1 MIELKDIQGK
11 VIYTTEINNGAKRKF
26 QLMKE
31 DYITLP
37 FSLENP
43 VDFGLGCYVEIDGG
57 IFEVTTIQKPTLNN
71 STGGYDYQLRLDA
84 YYWKWKN
91 KIFKFTPEVG
101 GQEASW
107 SLTASLDVHL
117 DVFLRNLKALG
128 YTYRGS
134 EFEFSIDATVENKAV
149 VLTYENTSMIDA
161 LSAMAE
167 AFQCEWWVNDNVI
180 HFGRCEYGTPVDF
193 DIGNNVVEMTRSESQ
208 SSYATRLYVF
218 GSTRNIPSNYRQTE
232 ESLVVNGV
240 VQRRLMLPIGIT
252 CIDAYEGMSE
262 EEAIEEVV
270 ILDDIYPKTDGK
282 VSSVTTY
289 DDTVENED
297 GTENTETFYRF
308 TDNGITFSSDYILEG
323 EELKAKF
330 TSGSL
335 NGMEFGIA
343 FNPNGAAEKNEDGSW
358 NPDAQLFEIVAN
370 EDYGRKLPDS
380 TLHPKVGDSY
390 ILIGWDSSKIADLG
404 LVSKAEQELYQE
416 GLKISAKRKID
427 PSTYGCKMFS
437 DYMFGLDGNGNQDE
451 SLRKTFEVGDRVNLI
466 NGAYFE
472 SGRQS
477 RIIGYEYNLDYPYD
491 SPIYQ
496 VGETASYSRLGALES
511 KLESLTFK
519 GQTYSGGNG
528 SGVYVIGTN
537 DTTKPT
543 NRNVF
548 SALKSQK
555 EFLSKTKDDRTPYKL
570 NVGDKLTAE
579 KGIQI
584 GKSFASGLTGS
595 GGFIDEQANAELESL
610 IIRRFLEVPELRFN
624 RVQVTLGDKWNAP
637 GAGVI
642 ERVVPDSATTG
653 TVFLKLEEGE
663 YGAIAVGDICMGI
676 FHSEDS
682 SMNATDDNEVYG
694 TTDDGKA
701 CLSGFQFAGF
711 YTCYFTITSIT
722 GKNNGQFTYQLRPT
736 NSSWNIQY
744 HPSESMHFV
753 CYGSFTD
760 KNRQTSAY
768 TTRTY
773 TRLLH
778 KQNDWNITFNNIA
791 MQYGDLSNMN
801 YYGMDMDGYSIFTN
815 NIYNKGIIKQI
826 KDNGEEV
833 LTANDKGNWVSGTK
847 YDYYDR
853 VSHNGS
859 LWLCVNTDGTNT
871 EPKKGNSDWLL
882 QVAAGDSLVV
892 GGRFSSSKT
901 PYAPNSTIDFASKV
915 WSSTDAV
922 DYAPYGIWTDK
933 DGNRFQFNDGGF
945 CLVDEEV
952 RSGWTIFVDLSNF
965 KDGED
970 GKSII
975 VQYSADGS
983 NWHDTFQEGDVFMRQ
998 KLGEDGAWSDKM
1010 RIVGEAGAAGEN
1022 GEYTDFEFAVNG
1034 SMDEPPTS
1042 GWQDAPP
1049 SVGVGRYLWMRK
1061 RVVHGDG
1068 TAENWSIPVRLTGD
1082 KGDST
1087 FKSTVFIR
1095 TNSKPSVPTGG
1106 SYESPIP
1113 TSSPKWSDGIPSGEE
1128 ILWAS
1133 TRTFALGEVEGEPWS
1148 EPSQMTDTADFDVDW
1163 SSVETNVGNPT
1174 THPQNWSNVAT
1185 ESTIWMA
1192 TRTKKNGVWSDWQVS
1207 KVKGEKG
1214 DSVEFVGRFK
1224 TGMIIPSLGVVAMG
1238 GSNWVA
1244 KKSTSNPPLWTW
1256 TDNSGNRFIFSDG
1269 GYALT
1274 GNENEEEYELMVA
1287 NGKDGKDGTDYEYI
1301 FINTTTDTQPATPS
1315 TVQRDDYI
1323 PNGWHDDPLG
1333 VTEGIPYEW
1342 VSQRKKKDG
1351 LWGAYSTPSVW
1362 AKFGEDGTNWE
1373 FVYQRTKTESAP
1385 STPSTK
1391 QEDDYIPSGWTD
1403 DPKGVSDEYP
1413 FEWMSKRRKKGSA
1426 WGEYTK
1432 PALWSSYSILS
1443 YKSTVFIRTND
1454 TPSTPTGGSFDS
1466 PIPTSTP
1473 KWYDGIPSG
1482 EQTLWAS
1489 TRIFTKNGSG
1499 IQQGEWSTPRALT
1512 DTASFEAIYHD
1523 SEKEPNPPTN
1533 YPTTSGAW
1541 TPNNGW
1547 TDDPTDKSIW
1557 MATATKSN
1565 GVWGAWQVSKI
1576 KGEKGVDGKDGKDG
1590 EQGKQGIQGCI
1601 LRKSEWKEGVEYRND
1616 EEEKSGTRYV
1626 DVVLVRN
1633 ENSTTG
1639 WDAYKCIETHT
1650 STHLT
1655 KPPHSGFFEPFGLET
1670 NAIFTSLIIAKDA
1683 SIDFVQGNELLIKG
1697 SDGVTVEA
1705 GLSGSSA
1712 TGGDVRL
1719 WVGGETPDD
1728 APFTVDKYGNVVAT
1742 NATITGVIKGATI
1755 EGALIV
1761 GTGAYKAKI
1770 NPSGDYPSITWGD
1783 DSKPYVWMGMNTP
1796 TGGYLSGQI
1805 TLRNILSSSAII
1817 SPNAI
1822 QLTGDSNFGVE
1833 INASGYSSSYMSVT
1847 RYVAGSGSYRATL
1860 GIDSNNRIRLGASYW
1875 PTASSQVNVGEV
1887 YSDNG
1892 TLKIRR
1898 S

>member
-1 MIELKDIQGK
+1 MKKVDI
-11 VIYTTEINNGAKRKF
+11 I
-26 QLMKE
+26 
-31 DYITLP
+31 
-37 FSLENP
+37 
-43 VDFGLGCYVEIDGG
+43 
-57 IFEVTTIQKPTLNN
+57 
-71 STGGYDYQLRLDA
+71 ST
-84 YYWKWKN
+84 
-91 KIFKFTPEVG
+91 
-101 GQEASW
+101 
-107 SLTASLDVHL
+107 
-117 DVFLRNLKALG
+117 
-128 YTYRGS
+128 
-134 EFEFSIDATVENKAV
+134 
-149 VLTYENTSMIDA
+149 
-161 LSAMAE
+161 
-167 AFQCEWWVNDNVI
+167 
-180 HFGRCEYGTPVDF
+180 
-193 DIGNNVVEMTRSESQ
+193 
-208 SSYATRLYVF
+208 
-218 GSTRNIPSNYRQTE
+218 
-232 ESLVVNGV
+232 V
-240 VQRRLMLPIGIT
+240 VQRDRTGGKIPSGNTIFIQGGSLDLDEAKAKLMLELAKEFIHK
-252 CIDAYEGMSE
+252 A
-262 EEAIEEVV
+262 
-270 ILDDIYPKTDGK
+270 K
-282 VSSVTTY
+282 
-289 DDTVENED
+289 DDTASGVIN
-297 GTENTETFYRF
+297 FLA
-308 TDNGITFSSDYILEG
+308 GI
-323 EELKAKF
+323 K
-330 TSGSL
+330 
-335 NGMEFGIA
+335 IA
-343 FNPNGAAEKNEDGSW
+343 N
-358 NPDAQLFEIVAN
+358 
-370 EDYGRKLPDS
+370 
-380 TLHPKVGDSY
+380 
-390 ILIGWDSSKIADLG
+390 ILI
-404 LVSKAEQELYQE
+404 
-416 GLKISAKRKID
+416 
-427 PSTYGCKMFS
+427 
-437 DYMFGLDGNGNQDE
+437 DGI
-451 SLRKTFEVGDRVNLI
+451 LT
-466 NGAYFE
+466 
-472 SGRQS
+472 
-477 RIIGYEYNLDYPYD
+477 
-491 SPIYQ
+491 
-496 VGETASYSRLGALES
+496 LES
-511 KLESLTFK
+511 
-519 GQTYSGGNG
+519 SGEA
-528 SGVYVIGTN
+528 T
-537 DTTKPT
+537 DA
-543 NRNVF
+543 NVM
-548 SALKSQK
+548 SAARVVK
-555 EFLSKTKDDRTPYKL
+555 EIEDSIKELDERFLSKIKDDRTPFKL

-584 GKSFASGLTGS
+584 GESFIPGILTGS
-595 GGFIDEQANAELESL
+595 GGYFDEYANGEVESL

-653 TVFLKLEEGE
+653 TIFLKLEEGE

-676 FHSEDS
+676 FHSENS
-682 SMNATDDNEVYG
+682 SMNATDDSEIYG

-915 WSSTDAV
+915 WSSTDTV

-970 GKSII
+970 GKSLI
-975 VQYSADGS
+975 VQYSKDGS

-1022 GEYTDFEFAVNG
+1022 GEYTDFEFAVNS

-1068 TAENWSIPVRLTGD
+1068 TADNWSTPVRIG
-1082 KGDST
+1082 
-1087 FKSTVFIR
+1087 
-1095 TNSKPSVPTGG
+1095 
-1106 SYESPIP
+1106 
-1113 TSSPKWSDGIPSGEE
+1113 
-1128 ILWAS
+1128 
-1133 TRTFALGEVEGEPWS
+1133 
-1148 EPSQMTDTADFDVDW
+1148 
-1163 SSVETNVGNPT
+1163 
-1174 THPQNWSNVAT
+1174 
-1185 ESTIWMA
+1185 
-1192 TRTKKNGVWSDWQVS
+1192 
-1207 KVKGEKG
+1207 GEKG
-1214 DSVEFVGRFK
+1214 DSVEFVGHYQS
-1224 TGMIIPSLGVVAMG
+1224 GVAVPVLGVVAMG
-1238 GSNWVA
+1238 DSNWVA
-1244 KKSTSNPPLWTW
+1244 KVATTNPPLWTW
-1256 TDNSGNRFIFSDG
+1256 IDASGNRFIFSDG

-1274 GNENEEEYELMVA
+1274 GEENEEEYELMVA
-1287 NGKDGKDGTDYEYI
+1287 NGKDGKDGTDYEFI
-1301 FINTTTDTQPATPS
+1301 FINTTTDAQPATPP
-1315 TVQRDDYI
+1315 TVQKDDYI
-1323 PNGWHDDPLG
+1323 PRGWHDDPLG

-1391 QEDDYIPSGWTD
+1391 QEDDFIPSGWTD
-1403 DPKGVSDEYP
+1403 NPKGVSDEYP
-1413 FEWMSKRRKKGSA
+1413 FEWMSKRRKKGST

-1454 TPSTPTGGSFDS
+1454 TPSTPTGGSFDN

-1499 IQQGEWSTPRALT
+1499 IQQGEWSIPRSLT

-1523 SEKEPNPPTN
+1523 SEKEPTPPTN
-1533 YPTTSGAW
+1533 YPSTSGSW

-1547 TDDPTDKSIW
+1547 TDDPTDKSVW

-1565 GVWGAWQVSKI
+1565 GVWGTWQVSKI
-1576 KGEKGVDGKDGKDG
+1576 KGEKGVDGKDGKDYEYIYRRTTYGSPSRPNSLQEDDYVPEDWTDDPMGVTDYYLYEWTCKRTKKDGVWSEFSYPALWAKFGVNGTDGKDGQDGKDG

-1633 ENSTTG
+1633 ENATTG

-1728 APFTVDKYGNVVAT
+1728 APFTVDKYGNMIAK
-1742 NATITGVIKGATI
+1742 NATVEGEVNMGVAKYKSRTANGGSVSLDGYSLANGHGTYTMPKPTHFMQVYGVCLWFSRTARTFRFRVYNTEKFVTKGTN
-1755 EGALIV
+1755 GAVYSTEIDLNDNKLYRFTCI
-1761 GTGAYKAKI
+1761 
-1770 NPSGDYPSITWGD
+1770 PDDTWGT
-1783 DSKPYVWMGMNTP
+1783 VWFVSSED
-1796 TGGYLSGQI
+1796 LI
-1805 TLRNILSSSAII
+1805 TL
-1817 SPNAI
+1817 
-1822 QLTGDSNFGVE
+1822 
-1833 INASGYSSSYMSVT
+1833 
-1847 RYVAGSGSYRATL
+1847 
-1860 GIDSNNRIRLGASYW
+1860 
-1875 PTASSQVNVGEV
+1875 
-1887 YSDNG
+1887 
-1892 TLKIRR
+1892 
-1898 S
+1898 

>member
-1 MIELKDIQGK
+1 MP
-11 VIYTTEINNGAKRKF
+11 VSSSTEHWIKPDALTINLNHFGDP
-26 QLMKE
+26 
-31 DYITLP
+31 DYLQV
-37 FSLENP
+37 SVLA
-43 VDFGLGCYVEIDGG
+43 G
-57 IFEVTTIQKPTLNN
+57 
-71 STGGYDYQLRLDA
+71 
-84 YYWKWKN
+84 
-91 KIFKFTPEVG
+91 
-101 GQEASW
+101 
-107 SLTASLDVHL
+107 
-117 DVFLRNLKALG
+117 
-128 YTYRGS
+128 
-134 EFEFSIDATVENKAV
+134 AV
-149 VLTYENTSMIDA
+149 VMAFKQDVIGYNAAHNYRTWPIEAANTYLETS
-161 LSAMAE
+161 SA
-167 AFQCEWWVNDNVI
+167 VNV
-180 HFGRCEYGTPVDF
+180 YAKL
-193 DIGNNVVEMTRSESQ
+193 TRSEVNARALIAYDPVLRDIEGREIT
-208 SSYATRLYVF
+208 YA
-218 GSTRNIPSNYRQTE
+218 
-232 ESLVVNGV
+232 
-240 VQRRLMLPIGIT
+240 
-252 CIDAYEGMSE
+252 
-262 EEAIEEVV
+262 
-270 ILDDIYPKTDGK
+270 
-282 VSSVTTY
+282 
-289 DDTVENED
+289 
-297 GTENTETFYRF
+297 
-308 TDNGITFSSDYILEG
+308 
-323 EELKAKF
+323 
-330 TSGSL
+330 
-335 NGMEFGIA
+335 
-343 FNPNGAAEKNEDGSW
+343 EDGSEILGEP
-358 NPDAQLFEIVAN
+358 NPNL
-370 EDYGRKLPDS
+370 Y
-380 TLHPKVGDSY
+380 Y
-390 ILIGWDSSKIADLG
+390 IFLGQISSSIGSSG
-404 LVSKAEQELYQE
+404 QSEQREWTID
-416 GLKISAKRKID
+416 LKIGNLDTNQYKNEEAGGEW
-427 PSTYGCKMFS
+427 TKMFRLNKMTDMIDVLKTISSAIFQKIFIKNKEISNVKRSIDNDEDVPINDQTIPTTKYIQTVS
-437 DYMFGLDGNGNQDE
+437 DNKY
-451 SLRKTFEVGDRVNLI
+451 LRKD
-466 NGAYFE
+466 
-472 SGRQS
+472 Q
-477 RIIGYEYNLDYPYD
+477 
-491 SPIYQ
+491 
-496 VGETASYSRLGALES
+496 
-511 KLESLTFK
+511 
-519 GQTYSGGNG
+519 
-528 SGVYVIGTN
+528 
-537 DTTKPT
+537 
-543 NRNVF
+543 
-548 SALKSQK
+548 
-555 EFLSKTKDDRTPYKL
+555 DDRTPYKL
-570 NVGDKLTAE
+570 NVGDKFTAE

-584 GKSFASGLTGS
+584 GESFIPGILTGS
-595 GGFIDEQANAELESL
+595 GGYFDEYANGEVESL

-642 ERVVPDSATTG
+642 ERVIPDSSTTG

-682 SMNATDDNEVYG
+682 SMNATDDSEIYG

-859 LWLCVNTDGTNT
+859 LWLCVNTDGTNI

-882 QVAAGDSLVV
+882 QVAAGDSFVV

-915 WSSTDAV
+915 WSSTDMV

-970 GKSII
+970 GKNLI

-1022 GEYTDFEFAVNG
+1022 GEYTDFEFAVND
-1034 SMDEPPTS
+1034 STTVPPTS

-1049 SVGVGRYLWMRK
+1049 TVGKGQYLWMRK

-1068 TAENWSIPVRLTGD
+1068 TAENWSVPVRLG
-1082 KGDST
+1082 
-1087 FKSTVFIR
+1087 
-1095 TNSKPSVPTGG
+1095 
-1106 SYESPIP
+1106 
-1113 TSSPKWSDGIPSGEE
+1113 
-1128 ILWAS
+1128 
-1133 TRTFALGEVEGEPWS
+1133 
-1148 EPSQMTDTADFDVDW
+1148 
-1163 SSVETNVGNPT
+1163 
-1174 THPQNWSNVAT
+1174 
-1185 ESTIWMA
+1185 
-1192 TRTKKNGVWSDWQVS
+1192 
-1207 KVKGEKG
+1207 GEKG

-1274 GNENEEEYELMVA
+1274 GDENEEEYELMVA
-1287 NGKDGKDGTDYEYI
+1287 NGKDGKDGTDYEFI
-1301 FINTTTDTQPATPS
+1301 FINTTTDTQPATPP

-1323 PNGWHDDPLG
+1323 PSGWHDDPLG

-1413 FEWMSKRRKKGSA
+1413 FEWMSKRRKKGSE

-1454 TPSTPTGGSFDS
+1454 TPSTPTGGSFDN

-1512 DTASFEAIYHD
+1512 DTASFEAIYHN

-1547 TDDPTDKSIW
+1547 TDDPTDKSVW

-1565 GVWGAWQVSKI
+1565 GVWGAWQVLKI
-1576 KGEKGVDGKDGKDG
+1576 KGEKGTDGKDGQDGKDG

-1633 ENSTTG
+1633 ENATTG

-1719 WVGGETPDD
+1719 WVGGETPSS
-1728 APFTVDKYGNVVAT
+1728 APFTVDKYGNLVAT
-1742 NATITGVIKGATI
+1742 SAKI
-1755 EGALIV
+1755 EGEITATS
-1761 GTGAYKAKI
+1761 GEFTGIITAGSNYKMTI
-1770 NPSGDYPSITWGD
+1770 NPSDKGYPSLKWIVGETFYSWL
-1783 DSKPYVWMGMNTP
+1783 GMNTRS
-1796 TGGYLSGQI
+1796 GYISGE
-1805 TLRNILSSSAII
+1805 LDL
-1817 SPNAI
+1817 
-1822 QLTGDSNFGVE
+1822 LDSNGRQILITPTFIEQRAGNFAIELNTSVDTE
-1833 INASGYSSSYMSVT
+1833 ARIAISKDGAYSN
-1847 RYVAGSGSYRATL
+1847 L
-1860 GIDSNNRIRLGASYW
+1860 LNIGIDSKGLSRIGSRRW
-1875 PTASSQVNVGEV
+1875 PTSQISVNVGEI
-1887 YSDNG
+1887 YLDGS
-1892 TLKIRR
+1892 TLKVRT

>member
-1 MIELKDIQGK
+1 MP
-11 VIYTTEINNGAKRKF
+11 VSSSTEHWIKPDALTINLNHFGDP
-26 QLMKE
+26 
-31 DYITLP
+31 DYLQV
-37 FSLENP
+37 SVLA
-43 VDFGLGCYVEIDGG
+43 G
-57 IFEVTTIQKPTLNN
+57 
-71 STGGYDYQLRLDA
+71 
-84 YYWKWKN
+84 
-91 KIFKFTPEVG
+91 
-101 GQEASW
+101 
-107 SLTASLDVHL
+107 
-117 DVFLRNLKALG
+117 
-128 YTYRGS
+128 
-134 EFEFSIDATVENKAV
+134 AV
-149 VLTYENTSMIDA
+149 VMAFKQDVIGYNAAHNYRTWPIEAANTYLETS
-161 LSAMAE
+161 SA
-167 AFQCEWWVNDNVI
+167 VNV
-180 HFGRCEYGTPVDF
+180 YAKL
-193 DIGNNVVEMTRSESQ
+193 TRSEVNARALIAYDPVLRDIEGREIT
-208 SSYATRLYVF
+208 YA
-218 GSTRNIPSNYRQTE
+218 
-232 ESLVVNGV
+232 
-240 VQRRLMLPIGIT
+240 
-252 CIDAYEGMSE
+252 
-262 EEAIEEVV
+262 
-270 ILDDIYPKTDGK
+270 
-282 VSSVTTY
+282 
-289 DDTVENED
+289 
-297 GTENTETFYRF
+297 
-308 TDNGITFSSDYILEG
+308 
-323 EELKAKF
+323 
-330 TSGSL
+330 
-335 NGMEFGIA
+335 
-343 FNPNGAAEKNEDGSW
+343 EDGSEILGEP
-358 NPDAQLFEIVAN
+358 NPDL
-370 EDYGRKLPDS
+370 Y
-380 TLHPKVGDSY
+380 Y
-390 ILIGWDSSKIADLG
+390 IFLGQISSSIGSSG
-404 LVSKAEQELYQE
+404 QSEQREWTID
-416 GLKISAKRKID
+416 LKIGNLDTNQYKNEEAGGEW
-427 PSTYGCKMFS
+427 TKMFRLNKMTDMIDVLKTISSAIFQKIFIKNKEISNVKRSIDNDEDVPINDQTIPTTKYIQTVS
-437 DYMFGLDGNGNQDE
+437 DNKY
-451 SLRKTFEVGDRVNLI
+451 LRKD
-466 NGAYFE
+466 
-472 SGRQS
+472 Q
-477 RIIGYEYNLDYPYD
+477 
-491 SPIYQ
+491 
-496 VGETASYSRLGALES
+496 
-511 KLESLTFK
+511 
-519 GQTYSGGNG
+519 
-528 SGVYVIGTN
+528 
-537 DTTKPT
+537 
-543 NRNVF
+543 
-548 SALKSQK
+548 
-555 EFLSKTKDDRTPYKL
+555 DDRTPYKL
-570 NVGDKLTAE
+570 NVGNKFTAE

-584 GKSFASGLTGS
+584 GESFIPGILTGS
-595 GGFIDEQANAELESL
+595 GGYFDEYANGEVESL

-682 SMNATDDNEVYG
+682 SMNATDDSEIYG

-722 GKNNGQFTYQLRPT
+722 GKNNSQFTYQLRPT

-833 LTANDKGNWVSGTK
+833 LTANDKGNWVSETK

-915 WSSTDAV
+915 WSSTDTV

-952 RSGWTIFVDLSNF
+952 RSGWIIFVDLSNF

-970 GKSII
+970 GKSLI

-1274 GNENEEEYELMVA
+1274 GDENEEEYELMVA
-1287 NGKDGKDGTDYEYI
+1287 NGKDGKDGTDYEFI
-1301 FINTTTDTQPATPS
+1301 FINTTTDTQPATPP

-1323 PNGWHDDPLG
+1323 PSGWHDDPLG

-1454 TPSTPTGGSFDS
+1454 TPLTPTGGSFDS

-1499 IQQGEWSTPRALT
+1499 IQQGEWSTPRSLT

-1523 SEKEPNPPTN
+1523 SEKEPTPPTN
-1533 YPTTSGAW
+1533 YPSTSGSW

-1547 TDDPTDKSIW
+1547 TDDPTDKSVW

-1576 KGEKGVDGKDGKDG
+1576 KGEKGVDGKDGKDYEYIYRRTTYGSPSRPNSLQEDDYVPENWTDDPMGVTDYYLYEWTCKRTKKDGVWSEFSEPALWAKFGVNGIDGKDGQDGKDG

-1633 ENSTTG
+1633 ENATTG
-1639 WDAYKCIETHT
+1639 WDVYKCIETHT

-1683 SIDFVQGNELLIKG
+1683 SIDFMQGNELLIKG

-1817 SPNAI
+1817 SPDAI

-1860 GIDSNNRIRLGASYW
+1860 GIDSNNRIRIGASYW

-1892 TLKIRR
+1892 TLKVRTK
-1898 S
+1898 

>member
-1 MIELKDIQGK
+1 MAQMIMIELKDIQGK
-11 VIYTTEINNGAKRKF
+11 VIYTAEINRGANRKF

-117 DVFLRNLKALG
+117 GIFLRNLKALG

-134 EFEFSIDATVENKAV
+134 EFEFSIDVTVENKAV
-149 VLTYENTSMIDA
+149 ALTYDNTNMIDA
-161 LSAMAE
+161 LSSMAE
-167 AFQCEWWVNDNVI
+167 SFECEWWVTDNVI

-193 DIGNNVVEMTRSESQ
+193 EIGNNVVEMTRYESQ

-218 GSTRNIPSNYRQTE
+218 GSTRNIPSNYRQTD
-232 ESLVVNGV
+232 ESVVVNGV

-252 CIDAYEGMSE
+252 CIDAYEGMNE

-297 GTENTETFYRF
+297 GTKSTETFYRF

-323 EELKAKF
+323 EELKVKF

-335 NGMEFGIA
+335 NGMEFGLA

-358 NPDAQLFEIVAN
+358 NQEAQLFEVVAN

-380 TLHPKVGDSY
+380 TLHPKVGDMY

-437 DYMFGLDGNGNQDE
+437 GYMFGLDSEGNQDE
-451 SLRKTFEVGDRVNLI
+451 SYRKTFEVGDRVNLI
-466 NGAYFE
+466 NDAYFKN
-472 SGRQS
+472 GRQS

-491 SPIYQ
+491 SPIYH

-537 DTTKPT
+537 DATKPT
-543 NRNVF
+543 DRNVF

-579 KGIQI
+579 KGLQI
-584 GKSFASGLTGS
+584 GKSFASGILTGS
-595 GGFIDEQANAELESL
+595 GGYFDEHANGEVESL

-663 YGAIAVGDICMGI
+663 YGAIAAGDICMGI

-694 TTDDGKA
+694 TTDDGKT

-722 GKNNGQFTYQLRPT
+722 GKNNGQFTYKLRMD
-736 NSSWNIQY
+736 SRWDRLY

-753 CYGSFTD
+753 CYGSFTNKD
-760 KNRQTSAY
+760 RQTSAY

-778 KQNDWNITFNNIA
+778 KQNSWDITIDNIA

-801 YYGMDMDGYSIFTN
+801 YYGLDMDGYSIFTN

-833 LTANDKGNWVSGTK
+833 LTANDKGNWVSGTT

-892 GGRFSSSKT
+892 GGKFSSSKT
-901 PYAPNSTIDFASKV
+901 PYSPNSILDFAGKL
-915 WSSTDAV
+915 WSATDTV

-945 CLVDEEV
+945 CLVDEET
-952 RSGWTIFVDLSNF
+952 RSGWTLFVDLGDVT
-965 KDGED
+965 DGED
-970 GKSII
+970 GKSLV
-975 VQYSADGS
+975 VQYSKDGS
-983 NWHDTFQEGDVFMRQ
+983 NWHDIFQSDDIYMRQ
-998 KLGEDGAWSDKM
+998 KLGEDGTWSAKM

-1022 GEYTDFEFAVNG
+1022 GEYTDFEFAVND
-1034 SMDEPPTS
+1034 STTVPPTS

-1049 SVGVGRYLWMRK
+1049 TVGKGQYLWMRK

-1068 TAENWSIPVRLTGD
+1068 TAENWSVPVRLG
-1082 KGDST
+1082 
-1087 FKSTVFIR
+1087 
-1095 TNSKPSVPTGG
+1095 
-1106 SYESPIP
+1106 
-1113 TSSPKWSDGIPSGEE
+1113 
-1128 ILWAS
+1128 
-1133 TRTFALGEVEGEPWS
+1133 
-1148 EPSQMTDTADFDVDW
+1148 
-1163 SSVETNVGNPT
+1163 
-1174 THPQNWSNVAT
+1174 
-1185 ESTIWMA
+1185 
-1192 TRTKKNGVWSDWQVS
+1192 
-1207 KVKGEKG
+1207 GEKG
-1214 DSVEFVGRFK
+1214 DSVEFLGRFK
-1224 TGMIIPSLGVVAMG
+1224 TGMIVEPLSVVEMG
-1238 GSNWVA
+1238 EGNWVA
-1244 KKSTSNPPLWTW
+1244 KVATTNPPLWTW
-1256 TDNSGNRFIFSDG
+1256 IDASGNRFIFSDG

-1274 GNENEEEYELMVA
+1274 GEENEGEYELMVA

-1301 FINTTTDTQPATPS
+1301 FINTTTDKQPATPA
-1315 TVQRDDYI
+1315 TVQKDDYI
-1323 PNGWHDDPLG
+1323 PSGWHDDPIG
-1333 VTEGIPYEW
+1333 VTESIQYEW

-1351 LWGAYSTPSVW
+1351 VWGNYSAPTVW
-1362 AKFGEDGTNWE
+1362 AKFGEDGTNYE
-1373 FVYQRTKTESAP
+1373 FVYTRTKTESKP
-1385 STPSTK
+1385 STPSSK

-1403 DPKGVSDEYP
+1403 DPIGTSDEYP
-1413 FEWMSKRRKKGSA
+1413 YEWMSKRRKKGSV
-1426 WGEYTK
+1426 WGEYTT
-1432 PALWSSYSILS
+1432 PALWASYSILS
-1443 YKSTVFIRTND
+1443 FKATAFIRTND
-1454 TPSTPTGGSFDS
+1454 TPDTPTGGSYDD
-1466 PIPTSTP
+1466 PKPTSTP
-1473 KWYDGIPSG
+1473 QWFDGIPSG
-1482 EQTLWAS
+1482 EETLWAS
-1489 TRIFTKNGSG
+1489 TRVFTKNGTG
-1499 IQQGEWSTPRALT
+1499 IQDSSWSEPRRMT
-1512 DTASFEAIYHD
+1512 DTSSFEVIYHS
-1523 SEKEPNPPTN
+1523 SESEPKPPTN
-1533 YPTTSGAW
+1533 YPNTTGAW

-1547 TDDPTDKSIW
+1547 TDDPTTESVW
-1557 MATATKSN
+1557 MATATKAN

-1576 KGEKGVDGKDGKDG
+1576 KGEKGTDGKDGKDYEYIYQRGIENSRPNPPATKQEDDYVPSGWTDDPTGVTETIPYEWVCKRTKKDGVWSDFSTPALWAKYG
-1590 EQGKQGIQGCI
+1590 EKGQKGDKGETGSTGGQGIQGCI

-1633 ENSTTG
+1633 ENATTG
-1639 WDAYKCIETHT
+1639 WDAYKCRNTHVSSEYNKPSANNTYWEEFGINTT
-1650 STHLT
+1650 S
-1655 KPPHSGFFEPFGLET
+1655 
-1670 NAIFTSLIIAKDA
+1670 IFTSLIIAKDA

-1719 WVGGETPDD
+1719 WVGGETPSS
-1728 APFTVDKYGNVVAT
+1728 APFTVDKYGNLVAT
-1742 NATITGVIKGATI
+1742 SAKI
-1755 EGALIV
+1755 EGEITATS
-1761 GTGAYKAKI
+1761 GEFTGIITAGSNYKMTI
-1770 NPSGDYPSITWGD
+1770 NPSDKGYPSLKWIVGETFYSWL
-1783 DSKPYVWMGMNTP
+1783 GMNTRS
-1796 TGGYLSGQI
+1796 GYISGE
-1805 TLRNILSSSAII
+1805 LDL
-1817 SPNAI
+1817 
-1822 QLTGDSNFGVE
+1822 LDSNGRQILITPTFIEQRAGNFAIELNTSVDTE
-1833 INASGYSSSYMSVT
+1833 ARIAISKDGAYSN
-1847 RYVAGSGSYRATL
+1847 L
-1860 GIDSNNRIRLGASYW
+1860 LNIGIDSKGLSRIGSLRW
-1875 PTASSQVNVGEV
+1875 PTSQSSVNVGEI
-1887 YSDNG
+1887 YLDGS
-1892 TLKIRR
+1892 TLKVRT

>member
-1 MIELKDIQGK
+1 MESKRTATTYFIPPGKFLLVENALGNPDLIQSSVSSDCRVTIVDSANFPLDELEQWPTFRLTSADIKLKLGDGAYYIYIVVPTPDNTESTSAFISYNTALVDRDGYEVLKVTGADGKETTTKGELLGK
-11 VIYTTEINNGAKRKF
+11 VGFKYYQCGTITERGGNPSVMTTPSGQGRLIEMDLGVTPSPS
-26 QLMKE
+26 
-31 DYITLP
+31 TLP
-37 FSLENP
+37 GGLN
-43 VDFGLGCYVEIDGG
+43 DFVEIFQIDKVDPNNINSWLLTILATIKSMVVRILRITGSI
-57 IFEVTTIQKPTLNN
+57 IFGEGENERAITGVAIASDKSDKSKISDTILA
-71 STGGYDYQLRLDA
+71 STAWVDA
-84 YYWKWKN
+84 Q
-91 KIFKFTPEVG
+91 F
-101 GQEASW
+101 
-107 SLTASLDVHL
+107 
-117 DVFLRNLKALG
+117 
-128 YTYRGS
+128 
-134 EFEFSIDATVENKAV
+134 
-149 VLTYENTSMIDA
+149 DA
-161 LSAMAE
+161 L
-167 AFQCEWWVNDNVI
+167 
-180 HFGRCEYGTPVDF
+180 
-193 DIGNNVVEMTRSESQ
+193 
-208 SSYATRLYVF
+208 
-218 GSTRNIPSNYRQTE
+218 
-232 ESLVVNGV
+232 
-240 VQRRLMLPIGIT
+240 
-252 CIDAYEGMSE
+252 
-262 EEAIEEVV
+262 
-270 ILDDIYPKTDGK
+270 DDKY
-282 VSSVTTY
+282 
-289 DDTVENED
+289 
-297 GTENTETFYRF
+297 
-308 TDNGITFSSDYILEG
+308 
-323 EELKAKF
+323 
-330 TSGSL
+330 
-335 NGMEFGIA
+335 
-343 FNPNGAAEKNEDGSW
+343 
-358 NPDAQLFEIVAN
+358 
-370 EDYGRKLPDS
+370 
-380 TLHPKVGDSY
+380 
-390 ILIGWDSSKIADLG
+390 
-404 LVSKAEQELYQE
+404 
-416 GLKISAKRKID
+416 
-427 PSTYGCKMFS
+427 
-437 DYMFGLDGNGNQDE
+437 
-451 SLRKTFEVGDRVNLI
+451 LRKD
-466 NGAYFE
+466 
-472 SGRQS
+472 Q
-477 RIIGYEYNLDYPYD
+477 
-491 SPIYQ
+491 
-496 VGETASYSRLGALES
+496 
-511 KLESLTFK
+511 
-519 GQTYSGGNG
+519 
-528 SGVYVIGTN
+528 
-537 DTTKPT
+537 
-543 NRNVF
+543 
-548 SALKSQK
+548 
-555 EFLSKTKDDRTPYKL
+555 DDRTPYKL
-570 NVGDKLTAE
+570 NVGGKLTAE

-584 GKSFASGLTGS
+584 GESFAAGILTGS
-595 GGFIDEQANAELESL
+595 GGFFDEYANGEVESL

-653 TVFLKLEEGE
+653 TIFLKLEEGE

-676 FHSEDS
+676 FHSENS
-682 SMNATDDNEVYG
+682 SMNATDDSEIYG

-915 WSSTDAV
+915 WSSTDTV

-970 GKSII
+970 GKSLI

-1274 GNENEEEYELMVA
+1274 GDENEEEYELMVA
-1287 NGKDGKDGTDYEYI
+1287 NGKDGKDGTDYEFI
-1301 FINTTTDTQPATPS
+1301 FINTTTDTQPATPP

-1323 PNGWHDDPLG
+1323 PSGWHDDPLG

-1443 YKSTVFIRTND
+1443 YKSTVFIRTNN

-1499 IQQGEWSTPRALT
+1499 IQQGEWSTPRSLT

-1547 TDDPTDKSIW
+1547 TDDPTDKSVW

-1576 KGEKGVDGKDGKDG
+1576 KGEKGIDGKDGKDYEYIYRRTTYGSPSRPNSLQEDDYVPEDWTDDPMGVTDYYLYEWTCKRTKKDGVWSEFSDPALWAKFGVNGTDGKDGQDGKDG

-1601 LRKSEWKEGVEYRND
+1601 LRKSEWKEGIEYRND

-1633 ENSTTG
+1633 ENATTG

-1650 STHLT
+1650 STSLT

-1683 SIDFVQGNELLIKG
+1683 SIDFMQGNELLIKG

-1712 TGGDVRL
+1712 TGGDIRL

-1728 APFTVDKYGNVVAT
+1728 APFTVDKYGNMVAT
-1742 NATITGVIKGATI
+1742 AATITG
-1755 EGALIV
+1755 
-1761 GTGAYKAKI
+1761 
-1770 NPSGDYPSITWGD
+1770 
-1783 DSKPYVWMGMNTP
+1783 
-1796 TGGYLSGQI
+1796 
-1805 TLRNILSSSAII
+1805 
-1817 SPNAI
+1817 
-1822 QLTGDSNFGVE
+1822 E
-1833 INASGYSSSYMSVT
+1833 INAESGTIGGFSIDGNSIVSDSLYKMRIISNDEDSGKIVWSVDSGEYARIGVEATSGGYMTGVLSLADLANSSAMLIPTMLRISTSLFSAEIDVDEYSGPTFAMRSYVSGYNSSATIGMDS
-1847 RYVAGSGSYRATL
+1847 AGYL
-1860 GIDSNNRIRLGASYW
+1860 RIGGKW
-1875 PTASSQVNVGEV
+1875 PTSSSQVNVGEV

>member
-1 MIELKDIQGK
+1 MESKRTATTYFIPPGKFLLMENALGNPDLIQSSVSSDCRVTIVDSANFPLDELEQWPTFRLTSADIKLKLGDGAYYIYIVVPTPDNTESTSAFISYNTALVDRDGYEVLKVTGADGKETTTKGELLGK
-11 VIYTTEINNGAKRKF
+11 VGFKYYQCGTITERGGNPSVMTTPSGQGRLIEMDLGVTPSPS
-26 QLMKE
+26 
-31 DYITLP
+31 TLP
-37 FSLENP
+37 GGLN
-43 VDFGLGCYVEIDGG
+43 DFVEIFQIDKVDPNNINSWLLTILATIKSMVVRILRITGSI
-57 IFEVTTIQKPTLNN
+57 IFGEGENERAITGVAIASDKSDKSKISDTILA
-71 STGGYDYQLRLDA
+71 STAWVDA
-84 YYWKWKN
+84 Q
-91 KIFKFTPEVG
+91 F
-101 GQEASW
+101 
-107 SLTASLDVHL
+107 
-117 DVFLRNLKALG
+117 
-128 YTYRGS
+128 
-134 EFEFSIDATVENKAV
+134 
-149 VLTYENTSMIDA
+149 DA
-161 LSAMAE
+161 L
-167 AFQCEWWVNDNVI
+167 
-180 HFGRCEYGTPVDF
+180 
-193 DIGNNVVEMTRSESQ
+193 
-208 SSYATRLYVF
+208 
-218 GSTRNIPSNYRQTE
+218 
-232 ESLVVNGV
+232 
-240 VQRRLMLPIGIT
+240 
-252 CIDAYEGMSE
+252 
-262 EEAIEEVV
+262 
-270 ILDDIYPKTDGK
+270 DDKY
-282 VSSVTTY
+282 
-289 DDTVENED
+289 
-297 GTENTETFYRF
+297 
-308 TDNGITFSSDYILEG
+308 
-323 EELKAKF
+323 
-330 TSGSL
+330 
-335 NGMEFGIA
+335 
-343 FNPNGAAEKNEDGSW
+343 
-358 NPDAQLFEIVAN
+358 
-370 EDYGRKLPDS
+370 
-380 TLHPKVGDSY
+380 
-390 ILIGWDSSKIADLG
+390 
-404 LVSKAEQELYQE
+404 
-416 GLKISAKRKID
+416 
-427 PSTYGCKMFS
+427 
-437 DYMFGLDGNGNQDE
+437 
-451 SLRKTFEVGDRVNLI
+451 LRKD
-466 NGAYFE
+466 
-472 SGRQS
+472 Q
-477 RIIGYEYNLDYPYD
+477 
-491 SPIYQ
+491 
-496 VGETASYSRLGALES
+496 
-511 KLESLTFK
+511 
-519 GQTYSGGNG
+519 
-528 SGVYVIGTN
+528 
-537 DTTKPT
+537 
-543 NRNVF
+543 
-548 SALKSQK
+548 
-555 EFLSKTKDDRTPYKL
+555 DDRTPYKL
-570 NVGDKLTAE
+570 NVGGKLTAE

-584 GKSFASGLTGS
+584 GESFAAGILTGS
-595 GGFIDEQANAELESL
+595 GGFFDEYANGEVESL

-653 TVFLKLEEGE
+653 TIFLKLEEGE

-676 FHSEDS
+676 FHSENS
-682 SMNATDDNEVYG
+682 SMNATDDSEIYG

-815 NIYNKGIIKQI
+815 NIYNKGTIKQI

-915 WSSTDAV
+915 WSSTDTV

-970 GKSII
+970 GKSLI

-1274 GNENEEEYELMVA
+1274 GDENEEEYELMVA
-1287 NGKDGKDGTDYEYI
+1287 NGKDGKDGTDYEFI
-1301 FINTTTDTQPATPS
+1301 FINTTTDTQPATPP

-1323 PNGWHDDPLG
+1323 PSGWHDDPLG

-1443 YKSTVFIRTND
+1443 YKSTVFIRTNN

-1499 IQQGEWSTPRALT
+1499 IQQGEWSTPRSLT

-1523 SEKEPNPPTN
+1523 SEKEPAPPTN
-1533 YPTTSGAW
+1533 YPSTSGSW

-1547 TDDPTDKSIW
+1547 TDDPTDKSVW

-1576 KGEKGVDGKDGKDG
+1576 KGEKGVDGKDGKDYEYIYRRTTYGSPSRPNSLQEDDYVPENWTDDPMGVTDYYLYEWTCKRTKKDGVWSEFSEPALWAKFGVNGTDGKDGQDGKDG

-1633 ENSTTG
+1633 ENATTG
-1639 WDAYKCIETHT
+1639 WDVYKCIETHT

-1670 NAIFTSLIIAKDA
+1670 NYIFTSFIIAKDA

-1860 GIDSNNRIRLGASYW
+1860 GIDSNNRIMIGASYW

-1892 TLKIRR
+1892 TLKVRTT
-1898 S
+1898 